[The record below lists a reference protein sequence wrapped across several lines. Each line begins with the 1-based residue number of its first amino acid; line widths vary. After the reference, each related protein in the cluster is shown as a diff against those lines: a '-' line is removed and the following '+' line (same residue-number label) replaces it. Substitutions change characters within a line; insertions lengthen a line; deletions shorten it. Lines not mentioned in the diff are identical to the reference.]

1 MTRAA
6 YNQRSEKDR
15 LLTDL
20 MRVDEDN
27 ITVQLMDMFPD
38 EWHTVGW
45 DIETRPAKTKVT
57 LYLETNVVKFFKE
70 MGQGYQDRINRI
82 LAVYMRMCVQNYM
95 ATEEKLRQRARD
107 NGYDYIADRAERR
120 AEKKTQTKRTGR

>member
-1 MTRAA
+1 
-6 YNQRSEKDR
+6 
-15 LLTDL
+15 
-20 MRVDEDN
+20 
-27 ITVQLMDMFPD
+27 MDMFPD

-70 MGQGYQDRINRI
+70 MGVGYQDRINRI

-95 ATEEKLRQRARD
+95 AIEEKLRQRARD

-120 AEKKTQTKRTGR
+120 AEKKTQPKRTGR

>member
-82 LAVYMRMCVQNYM
+82 LAVYMRMCVQN
-95 ATEEKLRQRARD
+95 
-107 NGYDYIADRAERR
+107 
-120 AEKKTQTKRTGR
+120 